1 MKQNLQLRISQ
12 NLALTPQLQ
21 QSIRLLQLSS
31 LELDQELETIL
42 QDNPLLE
49 LVDSDNADA
58 DSDADIDI
66 APEHNLQETNGV
78 DHDPV
83 AADGTDSGENN
94 DFENDAFSNIDY
106 QEIASTSKSVAEKS
120 SFASSDFSSLAS
132 VDVLD
137 ISW

>member
-49 LVDSDNADA
+49 LLDGDTPDGDMDEGGV
-58 DSDADIDI
+58 
-66 APEHNLQETNGV
+66 QETSNGI
-78 DHDPV
+78 DHDANNYDPV
-83 AADGTDSGENN
+83 TADGKQSNQNE
-94 DFENDAFSNIDY
+94 DFETDAFSNLDY
-106 QEIASTSKSVAEKS
+106 QEISSTSA
-120 SFASSDFSSLAS
+120 
-132 VDVLD
+132 
-137 ISW
+137 